1 MKAEKKHQINT
12 DQTINDMDEN
22 QEALNNKETKPKA
35 KEKQGGT
42 RKKSSGDSHAKLK
55 NELEDTLYKLAEIQ
69 DKYLRLSAEY
79 DNYRKRTLK
88 EKMELVKTG
97 GEQIILNI
105 LPVVD
110 NLERALSSIR
120 EARDSEALKEGVEL
134 IYGKFK
140 EFLAQKGVKEIE
152 CLNCEFDTD
161 VHEAI
166 TKIPVSEEDK
176 KGKVVDIIERGYYLH
191 DKVVRFAKVVVGE

>member
-1 MKAEKKHQINT
+1 MKAEEKHQNDT
-12 DQTINDMDEN
+12 DQKIKEMDEN
-22 QEALNNKETKPKA
+22 QEAINNKETKPKA

-42 RKKSSGDSHAKLK
+42 RKKSSGDSHVQLK
-55 NELEDTLYKLAEIQ
+55 KELEDTLYQLAEIQ

-110 NLERALSSIR
+110 NLERAMSSIR

-140 EFLAQKGVKEIE
+140 EFLAQNGVKEIE
-152 CLNCEFDTD
+152 SLNCEFDTD